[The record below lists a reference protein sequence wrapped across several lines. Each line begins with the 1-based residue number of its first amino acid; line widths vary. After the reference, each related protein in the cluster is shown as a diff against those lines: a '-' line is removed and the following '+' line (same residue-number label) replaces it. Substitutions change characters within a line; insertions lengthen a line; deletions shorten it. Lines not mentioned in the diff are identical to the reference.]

1 MSANSAL
8 RRAAKIILYPVL
20 NDRVYKYFQ
29 AAAKAWDIRSG
40 NWSEPELDLIP
51 HAVRAGETA
60 LDIGANYGLY
70 SFHLARAVGPTGR
83 VYAFEPVPFTFEA
96 LSLASRLMRLRNVE
110 LIQKGCSD
118 KPGVLRFAVPVQTSG
133 ALSAGQAYIGTRN
146 DSRAGSESQVRWSET
161 KEVTC
166 EVVALDDVIPA
177 SAEVSLIKCDVEGAE
192 FFAFRGADK
201 LISEHLPT
209 IICEVNPWFLEG
221 FEITLDQLANLFFD
235 KGYRLYFYDLSNGA
249 KRLRGVDLKDVVEDN
264 YVFIHPT
271 RLERFTSL
279 LQS

>member
-8 RRAAKIILYPVL
+8 RRAAKVILYPVL

-29 AAAKAWDIRSG
+29 AASKAWDIRSG

-51 HAVRAGETA
+51 LAVREGETA

-70 SFHLARAVGPTGR
+70 SYHLARALGPTGR
-83 VYAFEPVPFTFEA
+83 VYAFEPVPFTFES
-96 LSLASRLMRLRNVE
+96 LSLAAWLLRLRNVE
-110 LIQKGCSD
+110 LIEKGCSD

-221 FEITLDQLANLFFD
+221 FEITLDQLAGLFFD
-235 KGYRLYFYDLSNGA
+235 KGYRLYFYDLRNGA
-249 KRLRGVDLKDVVEDN
+249 KRLREVDLKDVVEDN